1 MSELAVLSFRNST
14 VEKEYN
20 NDRRGVYEDSLLHVK
35 YSNYSTVQV
44 SIVITGFMGESLF
57 IDGAIDATLVLKFC
71 CNRSHN
77 HASIFTN
84 SEVNIN
90 KLPEVLLS
98 QFRG

>member
-20 NDRRGVYEDSLLHVK
+20 IEDSILHVK
-35 YSNYSTVQV
+35 YCNYSTVQV

-57 IDGAIDATLVLKFC
+57 IESAIGATLVLKFC

-77 HASIFTN
+77 HASILRTVK
-84 SEVNIN
+84 SI
-90 KLPEVLLS
+90 
-98 QFRG
+98 